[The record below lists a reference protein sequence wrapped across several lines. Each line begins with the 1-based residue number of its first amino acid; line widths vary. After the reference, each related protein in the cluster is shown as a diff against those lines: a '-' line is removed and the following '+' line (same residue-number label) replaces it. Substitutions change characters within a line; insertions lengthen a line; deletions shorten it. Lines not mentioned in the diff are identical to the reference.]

1 MNALV
6 TGATGFLGSQLVRT
20 LLKSGCQV
28 RIFRRATSGLDML
41 GTAKDEV
48 DHSVGDIIDVD
59 ALCEA
64 MNDVQIVFHAAGNV
78 RFGSKSLYRVNV
90 QGTAAVVNAA
100 LKSGVERLVHTSSV
114 SAIGK
119 SEHTVANENSEW
131 QSGSQMVPY
140 ARSKYLAE
148 FEVQRGVAEGL
159 DAVMVNPSLIFGP
172 DHSRGKAPNIT
183 HDYARMIR
191 GGKVW
196 FYPGGGTNVVDIDDV
211 VTGHL
216 LALERGR
223 TGARYILASENLSWN
238 SLFSI
243 LAKVQGA
250 KPPRI
255 QLPYQLAVAGGTLT
269 DIWSRTTGHKLPI
282 GRSVVKYI
290 YKNHRYSN
298 KRAIDELGC
307 SFRPFMETAQRVAD
321 SLVADQ

>member
-1 MNALV
+1 MTALV

-20 LLKSGCQV
+20 LLKTGWPV
-28 RIFRRATSGLDML
+28 RIFRRATSRFDML

-48 DHSVGDIIDVD
+48 DHFVGDITDMD
-59 ALCEA
+59 ALCLA
-64 MNDVQIVFHAAGNV
+64 MKDVQVVFHVAGNV

-100 LKSGVERLVHTSSV
+100 IKSGVERLVHTSSV

-119 SEHTVANENSEW
+119 SDHTVADESSEW
-131 QSGSQMVPY
+131 QYGYRIPPY

-148 FEVQRGVAEGL
+148 FEVQRGIAEGL

-172 DHSRGKAPNIT
+172 DHSKGKAPNIT
-183 HDYARMIR
+183 HDYARII
-191 GGKVW
+191 GSGKLW

-223 TGARYILASENLSWN
+223 KGARYILGSENLSWN

-250 KPPRI
+250 KPPSI
-255 QLPYQLAVAGGTLT
+255 QLPYQLAVACGILT

-282 GRSVVKYI
+282 GRTIVKYI

-298 KRAIDELGC
+298 RRATDELGC
-307 SFRPFMETAQRVAD
+307 SFRPFPETAQRVVD
-321 SLVADQ
+321 SLAADR

>member
-1 MNALV
+1 MTALV

-20 LLKSGCQV
+20 LLKAGSKV
-28 RIFRRATSGLDML
+28 RIFRRATSGFYML
-41 GTAKDEV
+41 GKVKDEV
-48 DHSVGDIIDVD
+48 DHSVGDITDMD
-59 ALCEA
+59 ALCVA
-64 MNDVQIVFHAAGNV
+64 MKDVQVVFHAAGNV

-119 SEHTVANENSEW
+119 SEHTIADESSEW
-131 QSGSQMVPY
+131 QNGSQMVPY

-148 FEVQRGVAEGL
+148 IEVQRGIAEGL

-172 DHSRGKAPNIT
+172 DHSKGKAPNII
-183 HDYARMIR
+183 HDYARII
-191 GGKVW
+191 GSGKLW

-216 LALERGR
+216 LALERGH
-223 TGARYILASENLSWN
+223 TGARYILGSENLSWN

-243 LAKVQGA
+243 LSEAQGA

-255 QLPYQLAVAGGTLT
+255 QLSYQLAVAGGILA
-269 DIWSRTTGHKLPI
+269 DIWSHTTGHKLPL

-298 KRAIDELGC
+298 KRATDELGC
-307 SFRPFMETAQRVAD
+307 SFRPFQETAQRVAD
-321 SLVADQ
+321 SLVADR

>member
-1 MNALV
+1 MTALV

-20 LLKSGCQV
+20 LLKSESEV

-41 GTAKDEV
+41 GAAKDEV
-48 DHSVGDIIDVD
+48 HHSVGDITDMD

-64 MNDVQIVFHAAGNV
+64 MKDVQVVFHAAGNV
-78 RFGSKSLYRVNV
+78 RFGSKSLHRVNV

-100 LKSGVERLVHTSSV
+100 LKSGVERLIHTSSV

-131 QSGSQMVPY
+131 QPGSQMVPY

-148 FEVQRGVAEGL
+148 LEVQRGIAEGL

-172 DHSRGKAPNIT
+172 DYSRGKAPNIT
-183 HDYARMIR
+183 HDYARII
-191 GGKVW
+191 GTGKLW
-196 FYPGGGTNVVDIDDV
+196 FYPGGGTSVVDIDDV

-243 LAKVQGA
+243 LAKVLGA
-250 KPPRI
+250 KPPKI
-255 QLPYQLAVAGGTLT
+255 QLPYQLAFAGGILT

-298 KRAIDELGC
+298 RRAIDELGC

>member
-1 MNALV
+1 MTALV

-20 LLKSGCQV
+20 LLKSESEV

-41 GTAKDEV
+41 GAAKDEV
-48 DHSVGDIIDVD
+48 DHSVGDITDMD

-64 MNDVQIVFHAAGNV
+64 MKDVQVVFHAAGNV
-78 RFGSKSLYRVNV
+78 RFGSKSLHRVNV

-100 LKSGVERLVHTSSV
+100 LKCGVERLVHTSSV

-119 SEHTVANENSEW
+119 SEHTVADESTEW
-131 QSGSQMVPY
+131 QPGSQMVPY

-148 FEVQRGVAEGL
+148 LEVQRGIAEGL

-183 HDYARMIR
+183 HDYARII
-191 GGKVW
+191 GTGKLW
-196 FYPGGGTNVVDIDDV
+196 FYPGGGTSVVDIDDV

-216 LALERGR
+216 LALERGH
-223 TGARYILASENLSWN
+223 TGARYILASENLSWD

-243 LAKVQGA
+243 LANVLGA
-250 KPPRI
+250 NPPRF
-255 QLPYQLAVAGGTLT
+255 QLPYQLAVAGGILT
-269 DIWSRTTGHKLPI
+269 DIWSRTTGYKLPI

>member
-1 MNALV
+1 MTALV

-20 LLKSGCQV
+20 LLESEFQV

-48 DHSVGDIIDVD
+48 DHSVGDITDMD

-64 MNDVQIVFHAAGNV
+64 MKDVQVVFHAAGNV

-100 LKSGVERLVHTSSV
+100 LISGVERLVHTSSV

-119 SEHTVANENSEW
+119 SEHTVADESSEW

-148 FEVQRGVAEGL
+148 LEVQRGIAEGL

-172 DHSRGKAPNIT
+172 DHSRGKAPNII
-183 HDYARMIR
+183 HDYARTI
-191 GGKVW
+191 GTGKLW
-196 FYPGGGTNVVDIDDV
+196 FYPGGGTNVVDLDDV

-223 TGARYILASENLSWN
+223 AGARYILGSENLSWN

-243 LAKVQGA
+243 LAKVLGT

-255 QLPYQLAVAGGTLT
+255 QLPYQFAVAGGILT
-269 DIWSRTTGHKLPI
+269 DIWSHTTGHKLPI
-282 GRSVVKYI
+282 GRTVVKYI

-298 KRAIDELGC
+298 KRAIEELGC
-307 SFRPFMETAQRVAD
+307 SFRPFLETAQRVAD
-321 SLVADQ
+321 SLAADQ